1 MNDSYIDCNLTN
13 INDDLKHIKSTFNNM
28 NTKLDNIIFM
38 IDNDNK
44 SFKNIKNN
52 LAEKY

>member
-1 MNDSYIDCNLTN
+1 MNNSIDNSFNN
-13 INDDLKHIKSTFNNM
+13 INNSIDSI
-28 NTKLDNIIFM
+28 NTNLNDMRTNLNIMVFM